1 MSKKEQPSTKVT
13 PRDTAQPA
21 CPCSSGLALRNCCA
35 PFISGTLQA
44 PTAQALMRSRYT
56 AYTTNNE
63 AYLRTTWDE
72 RTLPA
77 EALVHTEKTQWL
89 GLEIKAH
96 EEQGNTASVE
106 FVARYK
112 IGGRAH
118 RLHEI
123 SRFSRYDGKWFYV
136 DGIFP
141 KK

>member
-1 MSKKEQPSTKVT
+1 MNKKEQPSTKVT

-56 AYTTNNE
+56 AYATNNE
-63 AYLRTTWDE
+63 AYLRATWDE

-96 EEQGNTASVE
+96 EEQGDTASVE